1 MGYWAAETEVFLR
14 VCAILLLVLTAC
26 LVAMATQTKL
36 IMYTY
41 ARKAT
46 FRDLNALPVLVY
58 IDGVVAGYNLL
69 QLSRCSV
76 SAYCKRE
83 IQCPLLKNL
92 SWVHFL
98 LDQVAVYTVFATTV
112 AATQASLLA
121 VTGSKAMQW
130 MKLCNRYTRFCIQV
144 GGALLCGY
152 AASIV
157 LVLMSFL
164 SVYNL
169 FRRYSPTKFLQ
180 LKSKQ

>member
-1 MGYWAAETEVFLR
+1 MGYWAAKIEALLR

-26 LVAMATQTKL
+26 LVAMDAQTKL
-36 IMYTY
+36 IVYTY
-41 ARKAT
+41 AKKAT

-76 SAYCKRE
+76 SACYKRE
-83 IQCPLLKNL
+83 IQSPLLKNL

-98 LDQVAVYTVFATTV
+98 LDQVAVYIVFATT
-112 AATQASLLA
+112 AASTQASLLA

-130 MKLCNRYTRFCIQV
+130 MKLCNRYTRFCFQI

-152 AASIV
+152 AACIV
-157 LVLMSFL
+157 LALTSFL
-164 SVYNL
+164 SAYNL
-169 FRRYSPTKFLQ
+169 FRLYSPTKFLQ